1 MSNAP
6 GTTSYSTTP
15 RPGPLLPKTRTSATV
30 MRRSILCL
38 PLINQAKLVGVLY
51 LENSLAPRVFA
62 PARIPVLKLLASQA
76 AISLENTDLYRKL
89 AEREARIRRMIDA
102 DIIGIF
108 IWNFDGRILEAN
120 DAFLRIVGYEREDLL
135 SGRLS
140 WRDMTPV
147 GMGRAS

>member
-1 MSNAP
+1 MA
-6 GTTSYSTTP
+6 
-15 RPGPLLPKTRTSATV
+15 
-30 MRRSILCL
+30 RSILCL

-108 IWNFDGRILEAN
+108 IWNFDGQDTRCQRRVSPDRRIRARGSPQRPPLLERH
-120 DAFLRIVGYEREDLL
+120 DTRR
-135 SGRLS
+135 
-140 WRDMTPV
+140 
-147 GMGRAS
+147 MGRAS